1 MRLLESP
8 MNPFREFNYGLA
20 ATSKS
25 HFFSQYKD
33 DPYRPPSPQ
42 VAEVSEL
49 ERFISTEETAFNGSK
64 RDLSTT
70 SPTQRLGLNEWITSI
85 QYFEEN
91 VAAKGYNESVRYRQK
106 EEEEL
111 TKRLKGLL
119 LKHGTNHPAT
129 LDTVARLAPVYMD
142 QGNYRTASILYSQ
155 AARAWLIAAGDD
167 DPMTLAAF
175 IQLADAFRTQ
185 GKYHTAEQLSRL
197 VYSKALASMS
207 FKDPK
212 LLNIRNVLARCCH
225 LLGLDSE
232 AEVLFREN
240 IKVGGSCLAA
250 DSALLLEAMFSLS
263 LLLKQRG
270 EYTESRNILEQLL
283 ASDIL
288 SLGKRHRS
296 TLKVRS
302 LLAELS
308 FLQNDSDAH
317 RALEVVHTDQIKIL
331 GADHMDT
338 LTTQMAL
345 ALILLATGKQEESIA
360 LLEEATNR
368 TSKMLDP
375 SHSLNLE
382 AKVRLAGALLDHQEF
397 EKAAKIAES
406 VSRLSSAAFGIDHR
420 ITCLCFTILG
430 QAYHGQGLLK
440 KAAAILQETA
450 LELERTMGKDC
461 WLTKRCLAAIQKVHL
476 DMVMLPNFSGLHGEG
491 DSFTIR
497 RFLASLEPPASP

>member
-1 MRLLESP
+1 
-8 MNPFREFNYGLA
+8 MNPFREFNYGSA

-25 HFFSQYKD
+25 HYFAQYRD
-33 DPYRPPSPQ
+33 DPYRPPLPQ

-49 ERFISTEETAFNGSK
+49 ERFISVEVTAFNDSK

-70 SPTQRLGLNEWITSI
+70 SSTHNLAWDDWNASI
-85 QYFEEN
+85 QRFIDK
-91 VAAKGYNESVRYRQK
+91 VTTKGHNEGVRYRQK

-111 TKRLKGLL
+111 TKRLKDLW
-119 LKHGTNHPAT
+119 LKLGTNHPAT

-142 QGNYRTASILYSQ
+142 QGRYRTASILYSQ

-167 DPMTLAAF
+167 DPRTLAAF
-175 IQLADAFRTQ
+175 VQLADVFRTQ
-185 GKYHTAEQLSRL
+185 GKYHIAEQLARL

-207 FKDPK
+207 LKDPI

-240 IKVGGSCLAA
+240 IKVGGSCLEA

-263 LLLKQRG
+263 LLLKQRS
-270 EYTESRNILEQLL
+270 EYAESRNILEQLL

-296 TLKVRS
+296 TLKVQS

-308 FLQNDSDAH
+308 FLQNDKDA
-317 RALEVVHTDQIKIL
+317 RQALEVVHADQIEIL
-331 GADHMDT
+331 GADHIDT
-338 LTTQMAL
+338 LTTHMAV
-345 ALILLATGKQEESIA
+345 ALVLLATGKHEESVA
-360 LLEEATNR
+360 LLEEATDRISNV
-368 TSKMLDP
+368 LGP

-397 EKAAKIAES
+397 QKAAKVAES
-406 VSRLSSAAFGIDHR
+406 VSKLSSAAFGVGHR

-430 QAYHGQGLLK
+430 QAYYGQGLLE

-450 LELERTMGKDC
+450 LELQRTMGKEC
-461 WLTKRCLAAIQKVHL
+461 WLTKRCLAAVQSVHF
-476 DMVMLPNFSGLHGEG
+476 DMIMHPNFSGLHGDG
-491 DSFTIR
+491 DSFAI
-497 RFLASLEPPASP
+497 EKYI